1 MNCLVYSLT
10 RRIFHK
16 SKLVPDN
23 DSRRT
28 PSGGGKDSISAV
40 AIEMSPLGSQ
50 KSAGYQELFGSVGSK
65 DDIAAVERRG
75 DRISN
80 SDHEGVT
87 MERTWE
93 VRTEEVKLDAEVSE
107 VDGLGYHTYV
117 SHLGEADLPGA
128 ATGLT

>member
-16 SKLVPDN
+16 SKLIADN

-50 KSAGYQELFGSVGSK
+50 KSAGYLELFSSVGSK
-65 DDIAAVERRG
+65 DDIAAVGRRG

-93 VRTEEVKLDAEVSE
+93 VRTEEVKLDAEVSK

-117 SHLGEADLPGA
+117 SHLEEADLPGTA
-128 ATGLT
+128 AGLT